1 MGAIKASHNNV
12 RKTPVMSQDQLQA
25 FGEAVATN
33 ADLQEQLNAAADADA
48 VVEIAKQAGFLI
60 SAEDLE
66 QAKAQTELSDAEL
79 EQVTGGI
86 GGLGIAAAAFGW
98 IPGFMGRKGLTAS
111 NPNAGAFDQLS
122 SDPSAF
128 KDISV
133 G

>member
-1 MGAIKASHNNV
+1 
-12 RKTPVMSQDQLQA
+12 MSQDQLQA

-33 ADLQEQLNAAADADA
+33 SGLQDQLNAAADADA
-48 VVEIAKQAGFLI
+48 VIEIAKQAGFLI

-66 QAKAQTELSDAEL
+66 QAQAQTDLSDAEL

-86 GGLGIAAAAFGW
+86 AGPGITNAFDW
-98 IPGFMGRKGLTAS
+98 IRGFKGVPPLTAG
-111 NPNAGAFDQLS
+111 NPNAVQFDQMS
-122 SDPSAF
+122 NDPSTF